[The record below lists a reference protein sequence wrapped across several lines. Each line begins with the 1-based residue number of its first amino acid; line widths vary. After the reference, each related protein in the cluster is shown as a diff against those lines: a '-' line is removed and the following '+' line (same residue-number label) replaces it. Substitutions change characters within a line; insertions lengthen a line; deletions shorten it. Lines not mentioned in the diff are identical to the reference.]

1 MRGTPFERPDIWTRW
16 YYKKNSMFELEAL
29 WNRVKGFLQIWLIT
43 DSHLNQTKELLP
55 RTSMVSINWSITV
68 LNTQKI
74 LLLEWSGKK
83 IQGTGNV
90 SVRNIQIF
98 ETICVYVKW
107 TDRLRK
113 WQLTVYVYGEL
124 LYTAYENISTP
135 LFSKSLFTKQNQTLK
150 CSMASIQ
157 YLLSIRSEMYEVKCH
172 NCSNT
177 QARWRRWH
185 IFAW

>member
-29 WNRVKGFLQIWLIT
+29 WNRVKGFLQIWLIS

-55 RTSMVSINWSITV
+55 RTSMSEVV
-68 LNTQKI
+68 
-74 LLLEWSGKK
+74 KK
-83 IQGTGNV
+83 SREQETCLYVIYNF
-90 SVRNIQIF
+90 F

-113 WQLTVYVYGEL
+113 WQLTVYVYGVL
-124 LYTAYENISTP
+124 LYTAYENVSTP
-135 LFSKSLFTKQNQTLK
+135 LFSKSLFAKQNQTLK